1 MANTDIEKSSYG
13 LFERFLYIFFIPTLF
28 LALLLGVLL
37 TLFDYD
43 VKDSVLR
50 LADKIP
56 LVNSIVPDP
65 APEIKKTETK
75 EDISAGK
82 IQELTKQ
89 LAQKTAE
96 LSKSN
101 NDLKQKELTIEELQT
116 SITTLQK
123 EMEQKK
129 QTEAEYL
136 AQIQALAS
144 MYGEMSPSKAAPILE
159 NLTPSELILV
169 LSQMKADA
177 RIGVLEKMDPKTAA
191 NASIQLKD
199 IVPVDVRAI
208 AALQERLDEYKSQD
222 PLASSKLNKDELAL
236 TFSNMTPKSAA
247 TVLLEMYRIDTQQVI
262 DILISMNSQGR
273 SKVLTALADLSKET
287 AANISNRLGE

>member
-1 MANTDIEKSSYG
+1 MANADIEKSSYG

-43 VKDSVLR
+43 VKDSILR

-56 LVNSIVPDP
+56 LVNSVVPDP
-65 APEIKKTETK
+65 APDIKEPETK
-75 EDISAGK
+75 EAITAGE
-82 IQELTKQ
+82 IEELTGQ
-89 LAQKTAE
+89 LARKKAE
-96 LSKSN
+96 LSQSI
-101 NDLKQKELTIEELQT
+101 NDLKQKDLTIEELQT
-116 SITTLQK
+116 NITKLRE
-123 EMEQKK
+123 EMEEKK
-129 QTEAEYL
+129 LTGAEYL
-136 AQIQALAS
+136 LQIQALAS
-144 MYGEMSPSKAAPILE
+144 MYGQMSPSKAAPILE
-159 NLTPSELILV
+159 NLTPSELILI

-199 IVPVDVRAI
+199 VVPVDVRAI
-208 AALQERLDEYKSQD
+208 AALQERLDEYMKRD
-222 PLASSKLNKDELAL
+222 PLTSSKLNKDELAL

-247 TVLLEMYRIDTQQVI
+247 TVLLEMNRIDAKRVVN
-262 DILISMNSQGR
+262 ILISMNSQGR

-287 AANISNRLGE
+287 AANISNKLGE